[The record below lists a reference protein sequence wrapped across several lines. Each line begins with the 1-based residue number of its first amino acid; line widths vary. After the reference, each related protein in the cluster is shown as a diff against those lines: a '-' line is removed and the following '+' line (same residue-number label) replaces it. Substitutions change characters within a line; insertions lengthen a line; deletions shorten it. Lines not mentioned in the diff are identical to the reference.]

1 MIYSKSAESSG
12 TSNNYTLVYQYSQQY
27 NSKSAESSGT
37 SNNYTL
43 VYRHSEQYNS
53 KSAESSGTSKILHSR
68 FSHW

>member
-1 MIYSKSAESSG
+1 MFVADISKS
-12 TSNNYTLVYQYSQQY
+12 VYQHSQLY

-43 VYRHSEQYNS
+43 VYRHSQQYNS
-53 KSAESSGTSKILHSR
+53 KSAESSGTSNQHINIDKILHSR